1 MQRNALS
8 AQPVALRSVYRF
20 SLLTIS
26 CLSPCYYLS
35 CQLRRKSNVS
45 KYCIRFDPAENRT
58 GTAEVDIK
66 RFSSLRFSVRCMFI
80 RKEIIVIMV
89 IVTIIIRNLPV
100 FYFFDLQKRRDTL
113 QISIVKLYIQSRIG
127 QS

>member
-1 MQRNALS
+1 MVMRTPEEQKVWQTAKRFYFLLAISPHVGRCVGANRSLNLKPRFLLCEHRYARPCRMQRNAVS

-45 KYCIRFDPAENRT
+45 IYCIRFDPAENRT
-58 GTAEVDIK
+58 GTAEVDTK
-66 RFSSLRFSVRCMFI
+66 RFSH
-80 RKEIIVIMV
+80 
-89 IVTIIIRNLPV
+89 
-100 FYFFDLQKRRDTL
+100 
-113 QISIVKLYIQSRIG
+113 
-127 QS
+127 